1 MFAIC
6 DENVKTQSYHITM
19 YAIHT
24 STRVILLTKKDFYY
38 LLSIRSIIA
47 NKY

>member
-1 MFAIC
+1 MYAIC
-6 DENVKTQSYHITM
+6 DENVEIHSYHITM
-19 YAIHT
+19 FAIHT

-38 LLSIRSIIA
+38 LLSIRSIIG